1 MREYCGYC
9 FALIFLHAL
18 PVVPSQNAVVLWQGD
33 NNAALS
39 WVRQWKCGS
48 RNPACQ
54 RVFMAIT
61 ILEQITAISLSQTSQ
76 IKSEEMGEVDL
87 VSRGKTTDLSVLT
100 PDRRVDAASWKVFSD
115 IMAACNPFV
124 DHDLDEH
131 HTEFLNVSNVL
142 LNLPSSPDKP
152 PVRHVT

>member
-1 MREYCGYC
+1 
-9 FALIFLHAL
+9 
-18 PVVPSQNAVVLWQGD
+18 
-33 NNAALS
+33 
-39 WVRQWKCGS
+39 
-48 RNPACQ
+48 
-54 RVFMAIT
+54 MAIT

-100 PDRRVDAASWKVFSD
+100 PDRRVDTASWKVFSD